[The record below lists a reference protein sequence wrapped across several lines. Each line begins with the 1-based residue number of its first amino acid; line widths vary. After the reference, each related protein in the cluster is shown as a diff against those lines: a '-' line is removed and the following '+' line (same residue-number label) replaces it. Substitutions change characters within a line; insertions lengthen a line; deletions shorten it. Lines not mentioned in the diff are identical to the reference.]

1 MDIGAILWPHG
12 FTLDPRPYLDA
23 LVQGAIL
30 LPFALGWAIRRYRPY
45 LQWQATR
52 RLWHHPPR
60 IGEGDR
66 RP

>member
-1 MDIGAILWPHG
+1 MQMDWMWTNCFGVNP
-12 FTLDPRPYLDA
+12 PYYDA

-30 LPFALGWAIRRYRPY
+30 LPFAIGWAIRRYRPY

-60 IGEGDR
+60 ISDGDR
-66 RP
+66 PE